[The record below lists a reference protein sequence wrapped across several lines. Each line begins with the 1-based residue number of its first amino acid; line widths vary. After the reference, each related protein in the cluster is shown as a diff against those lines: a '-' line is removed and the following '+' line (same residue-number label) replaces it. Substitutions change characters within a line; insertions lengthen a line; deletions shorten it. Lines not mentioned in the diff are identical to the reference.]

1 MQNLRYY
8 FETKRPE
15 SQIANRK
22 NPPRSINVQ
31 HRQALTIQA
40 MIAEVDRSIMALNR
54 SIEIER
60 ELARV
65 NDRSHYAYPMTAR
78 AMETRRDNLKITR
91 DALAK
96 RLSSFAGSELS
107 PAAAAA

>member
-8 FETKRPE
+8 SETKSPE
-15 SQIANRK
+15 NHRASLK
-22 NPPRSINVQ
+22 NPPRSIDVQ
-31 HRQALTIQA
+31 HREALTIPV
-40 MIAEVDRSIMALNR
+40 MIAEIDHSITALDH
-54 SIEIER
+54 SIQIEQQ
-60 ELARV
+60 LARV
-65 NDRSHYAYPMTAR
+65 NDKSHYAYPMSAR

-96 RLSSFAGSELS
+96 RLSNFAGSELN